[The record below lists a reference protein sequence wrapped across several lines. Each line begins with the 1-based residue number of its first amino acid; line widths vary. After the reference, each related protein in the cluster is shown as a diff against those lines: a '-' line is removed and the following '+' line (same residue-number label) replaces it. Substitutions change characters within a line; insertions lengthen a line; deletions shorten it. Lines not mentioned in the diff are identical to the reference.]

1 MQLEELILID
11 KLEDQIIDHPDASTK
26 KDLNESLDETF
37 QKKLNARAQ
46 QIKSTNNNNNRR
58 EEDLQ
63 QHYAH
68 THTHTQKQITTTT
81 EEEN

>member
-37 QKKLNARAQ
+37 QKK
-46 QIKSTNNNNNRR
+46 IKRQSSTN
-58 EEDLQ
+58 
-63 QHYAH
+63 
-68 THTHTQKQITTTT
+68 
-81 EEEN
+81 

>member
-46 QIKSTNNNNNRR
+46 QIKSTNNNSYNNNSTRH
-58 EEDLQ
+58 Q
-63 QHYAH
+63 S
-68 THTHTQKQITTTT
+68 
-81 EEEN
+81 